1 MDIIEILIYLRAQ
14 PYYPQVDHIQVM
26 HQLVDHHLFQHLIL
40 IHQFLLCI
48 TKLQT
53 QLRTSWQVTMDCL
66 IVRSCH
72 RIILINLEKVCINPD

>member
-14 PYYPQVDHIQVM
+14 LYYPQVDHLLVM
-26 HQLVDHHLFQHLIL
+26 HQLVEHHLFQHLIL
-40 IHQFLLCI
+40 IQIFLLYI
-48 TKLQT
+48 TNLQT
-53 QLRTSWQVTMDCL
+53 QLRTSWKVTMDCL